1 MKIFFN
7 INTFNRFL
15 TYFNN
20 IKIFLFW
27 KKIKQNEITIFWKNY
42 TMASKY
48 DIKEI
53 NQTLNFI
60 ERNEILA

>member
-1 MKIFFN
+1 M
-7 INTFNRFL
+7 
-15 TYFNN
+15 
-20 IKIFLFW
+20 
-27 KKIKQNEITIFWKNY
+27 ITIFWKNY